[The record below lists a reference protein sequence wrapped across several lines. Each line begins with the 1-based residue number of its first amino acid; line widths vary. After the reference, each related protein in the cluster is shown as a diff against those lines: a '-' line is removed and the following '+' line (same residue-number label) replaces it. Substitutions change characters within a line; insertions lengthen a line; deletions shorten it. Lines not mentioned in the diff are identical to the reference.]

1 VHALAQDGTM
11 TSDEQLIRRLYDGF
25 NKRDIEAVLAELAD
39 DVAWAN
45 GMEGTHVHGRD
56 AVREYWTYQWSVID
70 PAVAPLSVARGD
82 DGAMI
87 VEVHQ
92 VVRDLRGEI
101 LLDEVIHHSFR
112 ITDDRV
118 LRFDIIGPS
127 ELKNVSR

>member
-1 VHALAQDGTM
+1 M
-11 TSDEQLIRRLYDGF
+11 SSNEELIRRLYDGF

-56 AVREYWTYQWSVID
+56 AVRDYWTFQWSVID
-70 PAVAPLSVARGD
+70 PAVKPLSVACGE
-82 DGAMI
+82 GGVAI

-92 VVRDLRGEI
+92 VVRDLQGQI

-112 ITDDRV
+112 IKDARV
-118 LRFDIIGPS
+118 LRFDIVGAS
-127 ELKNVSR
+127 ELKNVAH

>member
-1 VHALAQDGTM
+1 M
-11 TSDEQLIRRLYDGF
+11 TSDEQLIRRLYAGF
-25 NKRDIEAVLAELAD
+25 NKRDIEAVLAALAD

-56 AVREYWTYQWSVID
+56 AVREYWTYQWSLID
-70 PAVAPLSVARGD
+70 PAVEPLSIVRGD

-92 VVRDLRGEI
+92 VVLDLQGRT

-112 ITDDRV
+112 IRDGQV
-118 LRFDIIGPS
+118 LRFDIVGPS
-127 ELKNVSR
+127 ELKNLSH